1 MDGLTLTVNGGDGIL
16 NVFLPVGYRLTPQTN
31 EILFF
36 IFIVVGIHL
45 IGPNGCRFIQL
56 LSPVTSNNN
65 IQRIQFRVVRC
76 CDSRQSLPSSICPT
90 CENEEPQ
97 KKPRPSFKYQF
108 EFDFFPFWWAT
119 TYWFLP
125 GLVITKQQLML
136 ICNWLFCN
144 ESCLIWTPS
153 KRQWWMR
160 PLNNDLI
167 EFHENHRHHD
177 NSPGF

>member
-108 EFDFFPFWWAT
+108 EFDFFSV
-119 TYWFLP
+119 
-125 GLVITKQQLML
+125 LVSDNLLISPWPSHNKTAINADLQLTIL
-136 ICNWLFCN
+136 
-144 ESCLIWTPS
+144 
-153 KRQWWMR
+153 
-160 PLNNDLI
+160 
-167 EFHENHRHHD
+167 
-177 NSPGF
+177 

>member
-108 EFDFFPFWWAT
+108 EFDFFPFW
-119 TYWFLP
+119 
-125 GLVITKQQLML
+125 
-136 ICNWLFCN
+136 
-144 ESCLIWTPS
+144 
-153 KRQWWMR
+153 
-160 PLNNDLI
+160 
-167 EFHENHRHHD
+167 
-177 NSPGF
+177 

>member
-16 NVFLPVGYRLTPQTN
+16 NVFLPVGYRLTPQMN

-90 CENEEPQ
+90 CENEEPK

-108 EFDFFPFWWAT
+108 DFFSV
-119 TYWFLP
+119 
-125 GLVITKQQLML
+125 LVSDNLLISPWPSHNKTAINADLQLTIL
-136 ICNWLFCN
+136 
-144 ESCLIWTPS
+144 
-153 KRQWWMR
+153 
-160 PLNNDLI
+160 
-167 EFHENHRHHD
+167 
-177 NSPGF
+177 